1 MNKFC
6 AASAATIVFCLVSAK
21 ADAQVPGGVVA
32 QPGPTDETVGS
43 TAVTTDPAAQT
54 PAEETGL
61 EDIVVTAQRRD
72 ERLQDV
78 PVAVSV
84 VSGDFLIEN
93 QVRSLQDLGATVPGL
108 VVTNSVNY
116 GSAPLSIRGIGGANG
131 GGNVFADEPV
141 AVYVDDAYV
150 SRLRLSTA
158 DLIDIGG
165 IEVLRGPQG
174 TLYGRNS
181 TAGAVLLRS
190 AEPTEEISGR
200 GSIAYDTIDT
210 FRAQAALSGALNEA
224 GTVTARIAGGFSDRG
239 GWGTNRS
246 GPQLNTGRDWQVR
259 AFLRFRPT
267 DALTIDLIGDLSYS
281 RSEPGTIAISDTRAL
296 RDEVT
301 NPTGSNTVFPYVL
314 RPDLDSVRENNRFD
328 LNFRTYSIT
337 RGRNVTGRINYEF
350 DTVTLT
356 SVTNYRE
363 WDQIG
368 SQDSDGTGV
377 NPPNPPFVGGPPI
390 TNVGSNFTQAEDSQF
405 SQELRLAS
413 TGDGPFTWLVG
424 GFYFAEKNIVDPV
437 SITNNLAGPGGGGTL
452 VVFRAD
458 QLTHNWA
465 AFANIAY
472 AITDTVKLSLGG
484 RYSEE
489 TKRFSDTQSVTLIR
503 QFDPPGPAFFAA
515 GQTLLAPP
523 VLNLRRK
530 DTNFAPRVVLD
541 WKATPDVLL
550 YASFSKGFK
559 SGGFNVFR
567 GNNPV
572 FEPEKIDAYEV
583 GLKSDLS
590 STLRLNASAFRY
602 DYQDLQVRTPVPS
615 GGVGIESAAEARSQ
629 GVEIETT
636 YAPMRG
642 LRFDANATFLDAKF
656 RRGTLSAVQAQSYVF
671 GTNPAVTPENI
682 AGNRLARAPKFQFAV
697 NGRYGWNVGSALKAS
712 VQGSVRHQSR
722 VFFLETQQQA
732 PTFRGSA
739 WEEVD
744 ARISIGERDENWTVS
759 LFVKNAFDDR
769 HFSQVAAFFGLP
781 NGALNEPRRFGAQL
795 DLNF

>member
-1 MNKFC
+1 MKKLY
-6 AASAATIVFCLVSAK
+6 AASAATIALCLVSAG
-21 ADAQVPGGVVA
+21 ARAQVAGSSDPATQTV
-32 QPGPTDETVGS
+32 PSPTETVGS
-43 TAVTTDPAAQT
+43 TVATSDPAAQQD
-54 PAEETGL
+54 GL

-84 VSGDFLIEN
+84 VSGSFLVEN
-93 QVRSLQDLGATVPGL
+93 QVRTLQDLGATVPGL

-181 TAGAVLLRS
+181 TAGAVLVRS
-190 AEPTEEISGR
+190 AEPTTELSGR
-200 GSIAYDTIDT
+200 ASIGYDSIDT
-210 FRAQAALSGALNEA
+210 FRTQGAISGAIDRA
-224 GTVTARIAGGFSDRG
+224 GTLTARVAGGYSNRG
-239 GWGTNRS
+239 GWGSNRS
-246 GPQLNTGRDWQVR
+246 GPQLNTGRDWQLR
-259 AFLRFRPT
+259 AFFRYRPV
-267 DALTIDLIGDLSYS
+267 DALTVDLIGDVSYS
-281 RSEPGTIAISDTRAL
+281 RSEPGTIAISDTRNL
-296 RDEVT
+296 RDETT
-301 NPTGSNTVFPYVL
+301 NPTGSNVVFPYVA
-314 RPDLDSVRENNRFD
+314 RPDLAAVRENDQYD
-328 LNFRTYSIT
+328 LNFRTYSRT
-337 RGRNVTGRINYEF
+337 RGRNLTGRVTYAF
-350 DTVTLT
+350 DAATLS

-377 NPPNPPFVGGPPI
+377 NPPNPAFVGGPAI
-390 TNVGSNFTQAEDSQF
+390 TNVGNNFTRAEDSQF
-405 SQELRLAS
+405 SQEVRLAS
-413 TGDGPFTWLVG
+413 NGQGPFSWLIG
-424 GFYFAEKNIVDPV
+424 GYYFTEKNRVDPV

-452 VVFRAD
+452 VVFNAD
-458 QLTHNWA
+458 QRTRNWA
-465 AFANIAY
+465 AFANASY
-472 AITDTVKLSLGG
+472 ALTDTLKLSLGG

-489 TKRFSDTQSVTLIR
+489 RKRFNNTQVVTLIR

-515 GQTLLAPP
+515 GQVLTAPP
-523 VLNLRRK
+523 ALNLRRK
-530 DTNFAPRVVLD
+530 DTNFSPRVVID
-541 WKATPDVLL
+541 WKAMPDTLF

-572 FEPEKIDAYEV
+572 FDPEKINAYEV
-583 GLKSDLS
+583 GMKADLG
-590 STLRLNASAFRY
+590 STVRINASAFRY
-602 DYQDLQVRTPVPS
+602 DYRNLQVRTPVPT

-629 GVEIETT
+629 GVELEAT

-642 LRFDANATFLDAKF
+642 LRFDANASFLDAEF
-656 RRGTLSAVQAQSYVF
+656 RRGALSTVQAQSYVF
-671 GTNPAVTPENI
+671 GANPAVGFENI
-682 AGNRLARAPKFQFAV
+682 AGNRLTRAPKFQFAV
-697 NGRYGWNVGSALKAS
+697 NGRYNWDVGSDYKAS
-712 VQGSVRHQSR
+712 AQASVRHQSS

-732 PTFRGSA
+732 PTFRERG

-744 ARISIGERDENWTVS
+744 ARIGFGDRADKWTVS
-759 LFVKNAFDDR
+759 LFVKNAFDNR
-769 HFSQVAAFFGLP
+769 HFSQVSAFFGLP
-781 NGALNEPRRFGAQL
+781 NGALNDPRRIGAQL
-795 DLNF
+795 DVAF